1 MFLNHKLLDFT
12 LFCCRRLL
20 YYYSRGGYILSEEKI
35 SADLPSPFSRPWYD
49 RK

>member
-1 MFLNHKLLDFT
+1 MSLNHKLLNFT

-20 YYYSRGGYILSEEKI
+20 YYSRGGYILSEEKI
-35 SADLPSPFSRPWYD
+35 SVDLPSPFSRPWYD